1 MVDESGLKCGCKFA
15 SLSKFI
21 FGILVVLLGAF
32 LSFQFFPLLLQVIAA
47 CLGPFLILAGLIII
61 AIAKE

>member
-1 MVDESGLKCGCKFA
+1 MVDEYGLKCGCKFA
-15 SLSKFI
+15 SLSKCI

-32 LSFQFFPLLLQVIAA
+32 LSFQFFPLLLRVIAA

-61 AIAKE
+61 AVAKE